1 MKRMSVAQFKAQYTA
16 GKRPKRKAPARR
28 GKPISLA
35 EEGLYRALQR
45 VAPESGWDLCREH
58 VFHPTRKW
66 RFDFAFP
73 IVKLAIEVDG
83 RGRDNELGGH
93 QTVTGVRNDHEKQN
107 AAIALG
113 WKVMRFP
120 ATDKKF
126 VMRWAAE
133 ILAVWAIL

>member
-1 MKRMSVAQFKAQYTA
+1 MKRMTVAQFKAQFTA
-16 GKRPKRKAPARR
+16 GKRPKRKVPARR

-58 VFHPTRKW
+58 VFHSTRKW
-66 RFDFAFP
+66 RFDLAFP
-73 IVKLAIEVDG
+73 SVKLAIEVDG
-83 RGRDNELGGH
+83 RGRH
-93 QTVTGVRNDHEKQN
+93 QTVTGVRADHEKQN

>member
-1 MKRMSVAQFKAQYTA
+1 MKRMTVAQFKAQFTA
-16 GKRPKRKAPARR
+16 GKLPKRKAPARR

-73 IVKLAIEVDG
+73 SVKLAIEVDG
-83 RGRDNELGGH
+83 RGRH
-93 QTVTGVRNDHEKQN
+93 QTVTGARADHEKQN

-113 WKVMRFP
+113 WKVMRFA
-120 ATDKKF
+120 ATDKKY